1 MLRQLF
7 RGFVRLH
14 ILHHAA
20 ERPVYGAW
28 LIEELRKHGYAMSPG
43 TLYPILHRMETDG
56 YLQSTYQVV
65 EGRQR
70 RYYQITTAG
79 QRALEQAREHLR
91 ELAAEVL
98 TTTPAQA
105 STENPTVT
113 HKGPGET
120 GANDL
125 RIDMSSHET

>member
-28 LIEELRKHGYAMSPG
+28 LIEELGKHGYTMSPG
-43 TLYPILHRMETDG
+43 TLYPILHHMETDG
-56 YLQSTYQVV
+56 YLQSMYQVV
-65 EGRQR
+65 EGRRR
-70 RYYQITTAG
+70 RYYQITSAG

-98 TTTPAQA
+98 PATIAQA
-105 STENPTVT
+105 STENTTVT
-113 HKGPGET
+113 HKGPRET